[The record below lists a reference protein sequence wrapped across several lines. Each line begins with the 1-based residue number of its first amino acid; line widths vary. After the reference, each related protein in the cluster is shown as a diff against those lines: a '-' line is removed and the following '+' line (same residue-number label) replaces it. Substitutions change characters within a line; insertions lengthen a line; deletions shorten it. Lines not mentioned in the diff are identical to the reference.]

1 VKILAKEQLDFDF
14 SCNAEASLY
23 HDIGQRGF
31 FALLTRAQDVKKYMQ
46 QDCYRLESMPVVLDR
61 LPVDRDSWI
70 SQAEFGQ
77 PNRRVV
83 SLLRIGLLFADIDT
97 YRVPALR
104 GRSPDELVAAL
115 MPVCSDEGI
124 PLPSLVVFSGQGL
137 QAKWLLDGVLPRQA
151 LPRWNACQS
160 YLVDKLSAVGADTS
174 ARDASRVLRLVRTVN
189 TKSGEQVRVVHVT
202 EEHGQPIRYGFEY
215 LCECLLPVS
224 RLQIADAKKARLEVI
239 EGDRKTDGLRKFSGR
254 KLAWD
259 RLEDLRTLIRLRG
272 GVPDGRRMVTLHW
285 HLNFL
290 LLSGATNSVQMWH
303 EAATLAREIDST
315 WGYRSPEL
323 STLYRKAKAMEAGET
338 VEWNGR
344 QYPPLYTPTN
354 DTLIS
359 IFEITDDEQRQLKT
373 IISPSIAR
381 ERDAERKRQ
390 ARRNAGSMSRDEYR
404 DQIKKPA
411 QDKQVQARLLRAR
424 GLTVRQ
430 IAQEMGV
437 SIGAVSGYLK
447 SP

>member
-1 VKILAKEQLDFDF
+1 MSIIALKKEQQKIDF

-23 HDIGQRGF
+23 HDVGHRGF
-31 FALLTRAQDVKKYMQ
+31 FALLTRVQDVKKYMR
-46 QDCYRLESMPVVLDR
+46 QDCYRLESMPFVLDH
-61 LPVDRDSWI
+61 LPKDRDSWI
-70 SQAEFGQ
+70 SQAEFCR

-97 YRVPALR
+97 YRVPALME
-104 GRSPDELVAAL
+104 RSPDELVAAL
-115 MPVCSDEGI
+115 MLVCSDEGI

-160 YLVDKLSAVGADTS
+160 YLVDKLSTVGADTS

-189 TKSGEQVRVVHVT
+189 TKSGKQVRVVHVT

-224 RLQIADAKKARLEVI
+224 RQQIAESKKARLDVI
-239 EGDRKTDGLRKFSGR
+239 EGGRKTDGLRKFSGR
-254 KLAWD
+254 RLAWD
-259 RLEDLRTLIRLRG
+259 RLEDLRKLVMLRG
-272 GVPDGRRMVTLHW
+272 GVAVGQRMVTLHW

-290 LLSGATNSVQMWH
+290 LLSGATNTAQMWH
-303 EAATLAREIDST
+303 EAAALAREIDSS

-323 STLYRKAKAMEAGET
+323 STLFRKAKELEAGVT

-359 IFEITDDEQRQLKT
+359 LFEITDDEQRQLKT
-373 IISPSIAR
+373 IISKSIAGERHAER
-381 ERDAERKRQ
+381 ER
-390 ARRNAGSMSRDEYR
+390 ARRRN
-404 DQIKKPA
+404 
-411 QDKQVQARLLRAR
+411 
-424 GLTVRQ
+424 T
-430 IAQEMGV
+430 
-437 SIGAVSGYLK
+437 GAVSREEYEANSISRQKPWDALGMSRATWYRLGK
-447 SP
+447 PMP